1 MPGGQPVPG
10 AVTGA
15 RFAGRVRR
23 GADEQDRDGDGGPG
37 RDGKGPAMTEFVCR
51 RTGQAYEVGE
61 QLDQDGHAV
70 VHAVVS
76 GGPDLALKQY
86 LPATL
91 QRRPDLEA
99 RIKAMIANP
108 PAYRPDPSGPVIC
121 AWPEDAAYI
130 SGQFAGFVMPR
141 VDTREA
147 VTIPDL
153 AARRATTWRE
163 RVAVAENLTRAVAV
177 LHDRDVVIGDFRK
190 WNLLTWSDSRV
201 TLLGCDRMQVV
212 DPESGRRFPSVA
224 GRDACT
230 PPELQL
236 PATLSST
243 IRTSS
248 SDIFGLA
255 LHLHLLLLQGAHPF
269 RGQWRGGG
277 DSPPEHLLAQE
288 GLWAYAGDRRLDPC
302 PGSAPLT
309 VLPATLQQYFRAA
322 FVDGARNPDTR
333 PPAQDWLNELLR
345 LRESLVTCAVEP
357 THSYGRHLS
366 SCPWCPGSPSRAGST
381 PPGYIPRQASTAP
394 PAAAVAVP
402 VERCGAAP
410 GTPRPCR
417 RGNPPRTT
425 GAAEPGHAIRHP
437 TSGVHTCSPT
447 PQRAPPGSVG
457 GHRRGRHRRRRR
469 GEHGVAP
476 SRTPRTRPHGFG
488 TSAHQLDTAAAA
500 PTCRPDGSTRA
511 DTRPG
516 RPGRGGPG
524 RFVGATAVH
533 PTGRN
538 AVGRSHGH
546 RRGHPRRPRR
556 TAEPTPRCSTAQIH
570 RLELRRPV
578 LDHRD
583 ERAVPHRG
591 RSQHLVRH
599 QPVRAA
605 GLLREDTETIGRAG
619 DEDACHEILP
629 RRGLGDCVWSA
640 SWTVA
645 VNSPLWRSMAST
657 LRANQPG
664 LGRTASAAES
674 FRSTSRRSDDKFTA
688 RAGRVRALAVIAV
701 GLRA

>member
-1 MPGGQPVPG
+1 
-10 AVTGA
+10 
-15 RFAGRVRR
+15 
-23 GADEQDRDGDGGPG
+23 
-37 RDGKGPAMTEFVCR
+37 MTEFVCR
-51 RTGQAYEVGE
+51 RTGRAYQVGE

-70 VHAVVS
+70 VHTVVC

-121 AWPEDAAYI
+121 AWPEDTAYI

-153 AARRATTWRE
+153 ATHRATTWRE
-163 RVAVAENLTRAVAV
+163 RLAVAVNLTRAVAV
-177 LHDRDVVIGDFRK
+177 LHDRDVVVGDFRK

-269 RGQWRGGG
+269 RGQWTGGG

-302 PGSAPLT
+302 PGSAPLM

-345 LRESLVTCAVEP
+345 LHESLVTCAVEP

-381 PPGYIPRQASTAP
+381 PPGLVPRQASTGPPRAAMAVPVNAAAPPPAHDDLAAAGTRPAP
-394 PAAAVAVP
+394 PARPNRATP
-402 VERCGAAP
+402 S
-410 GTPRPCR
+410 GTR
-417 RGNPPRTT
+417 RLDSDPAR
-425 GAAEPGHAIRHP
+425 
-437 TSGVHTCSPT
+437 
-447 PQRAPPGSVG
+447 
-457 GHRRGRHRRRRR
+457 RHR
-469 GEHGVAP
+469 
-476 SRTPRTRPHGFG
+476 
-488 TSAHQLDTAAAA
+488 SALRLAAWAAAA
-500 PTCRPDGSTRA
+500 VVAIGGIVAVNTVSRRAAPPVHDPTVSAQARTTSTPPPLPRPTDPAEALEQIRAQDAPVVETLADSWVAQLSTRPAGTQSADRTAMDAAILAGHDALRNQHPGAVLLRSTDWNYHGQSWITVMNKRFPTAEEANTWCDTNRFAPQDCFAKNLSHTGVVEGSTRY
-511 DTRPG
+511 
-516 RPGRGGPG
+516 
-524 RFVGATAVH
+524 
-533 PTGRN
+533 
-538 AVGRSHGH
+538 
-546 RRGHPRRPRR
+546 R
-556 TAEPTPRCSTAQIH
+556 T
-570 RLELRRPV
+570 
-578 LDHRD
+578 
-583 ERAVPHRG
+583 
-591 RSQHLVRH
+591 
-599 QPVRAA
+599 
-605 GLLREDTETIGRAG
+605 
-619 DEDACHEILP
+619 
-629 RRGLGDCVWSA
+629 
-640 SWTVA
+640 
-645 VNSPLWRSMAST
+645 
-657 LRANQPG
+657 
-664 LGRTASAAES
+664 
-674 FRSTSRRSDDKFTA
+674 
-688 RAGRVRALAVIAV
+688 
-701 GLRA
+701 